1 MFPLLLFIIGLKL
14 CFKINI
20 DYIKLLTVLN
30 FLFASFF
37 DPVFKGGVTGAVIK
51 LNKRGCLFGWSSDL
65 LRMSIY
71 PSGIFIRCLA
81 NF

>member
-20 DYIKLLTVLN
+20 DYIELLTVLI

-37 DPVFKGGVTGAVIK
+37 DPVFKGGVTGAVNK
-51 LNKRGCLFGWSSDL
+51 LYKRGCLFFDGHLYLIAACEYLSLWYFYQ
-65 LRMSIY
+65 MS
-71 PSGIFIRCLA
+71 C
-81 NF
+81 